1 MNIKSAV
8 FHEATLEP
16 FDRSFI
22 VFPDWELEENHHKE
36 VLAFLQ
42 KVEKKIDG
50 LIGGVNVL

>member
-1 MNIKSAV
+1 MNIKPAV

-16 FDRSFI
+16 FDRSSI